1 MGKHQQGMLHPQ
13 RIPEEKVK
21 VKAAGS
27 PTLLPAAVAPEVPLQ
42 SMQSLEQRQGPVVLG
57 GLDQTHSQQHGIEV
71 RRLAGRPSHRGGF
84 QQRRPLKPKGFRGP
98 VGQQPLKARAHSLE
112 GLQRRS
118 HRTREI
124 GTESDRQAPGLISE
138 TGAHAEN
145 LETFMVSGGVAA
157 TAGVVSSAAQDQAAR
172 AFPLAA
178 ITGHGTL
185 KLALLLAAVDPG
197 LGGVIIA
204 GGRGTG
210 KSVLARGLHA
220 LLPPIDVLDI
230 EGTAGRNLDP
240 QRPDEW
246 DEVARK
252 TVADRGDAAGELPTR
267 VLPAPFVQIPLGI
280 TEDRLVGAV
289 DVAASLSSGSA
300 VFQPGLLA
308 EAHRGV
314 LYVDELNLLD
324 DGIVNLMLAAVG
336 SGENQVE
343 REGLSLSHPCRPL
356 LIATYNPE
364 EGAVRDHLLDRFAI
378 ALSADQLVS
387 TEQRVEITEAVL
399 SHGQCSRSFAEKWG
413 EETEALAT
421 QLLLARQW
429 LPDVRISGE
438 QVEYLVTEAIR
449 GGVEGHRSE
458 LYAVRVAKAHA
469 ALSGRDRVE
478 ADDLQVAVRLVI
490 APRALQLPP
499 QDEQMEPPPPQ
510 DQQPPPPPESGEQN
524 AEDQPPPPEPPEDS
538 GDDADNPP
546 EDNSDQDADE
556 GNDDDS
562 EDDQAPPSV
571 PEEFMLDPEAVA
583 IDPDLLLFSSA
594 KAKSG
599 NSGSRSV
606 VLSDSRGRYVKPIL
620 PRGPVRRIAVD
631 ATLRA
636 AAPYQKPR
644 RARQPDRKVIVEES
658 DLRAKL
664 LQRQSG
670 ALVIFLVDASGSMAL
685 NRMQSAK
692 GAVIRLLT
700 EAYENRDEVAL
711 IPFRGDQAEVLLP
724 PTRSITAARRRLE
737 SMPCGGGSPLAHGL
751 TQAARVGANALATG
765 DLGQVVV
772 VAITDGR
779 GNVPLSTSLGQP
791 ILDGEEKP
799 DLKQEVL
806 DVAARYR
813 MLGIKLLVIDTERKF
828 IGSGM
833 GKDLAESA
841 GGKYVQLP
849 KASDQAIAAIA
860 MDAINAV

>member
-1 MGKHQQGMLHPQ
+1 M
-13 RIPEEKVK
+13 
-21 VKAAGS
+21 
-27 PTLLPAAVAPEVPLQ
+27 VA
-42 SMQSLEQRQGPVVLG
+42 
-57 GLDQTHSQQHGIEV
+57 T
-71 RRLAGRPSHRGGF
+71 
-84 QQRRPLKPKGFRGP
+84 
-98 VGQQPLKARAHSLE
+98 
-112 GLQRRS
+112 
-118 HRTREI
+118 
-124 GTESDRQAPGLISE
+124 
-138 TGAHAEN
+138 
-145 LETFMVSGGVAA
+145 GVA
-157 TAGVVSSAAQDQAAR
+157 VRDDQAIR

-197 LGGVIIA
+197 LGGVVIA

-220 LLPPIDVLDI
+220 LLPPIDILDI
-230 EGTAGRNLDP
+230 EGGIGRNLDP
-240 QRPDEW
+240 QEPEEW
-246 DEVARK
+246 DAATQERIEGEPPS
-252 TVADRGDAAGELPTR
+252 TVI
-267 VLPAPFVQIPLGI
+267 PAPFVQIPLGI

-308 EAHRGV
+308 DAHRGV

-336 SGENQVE
+336 SGENRVE

-364 EGAVRDHLLDRFAI
+364 EGNVRDHLLDRFAI
-378 ALSADQLVS
+378 ALSANQLVS
-387 TEQRVEITEAVL
+387 TEQRVEITNAVI
-399 SHGQCSRSFAEKWG
+399 SHGQCSRTFATTWS
-413 EETEALAT
+413 EETDALAT

-429 LPDVRISGE
+429 LPDVRISRE
-438 QVEYLVTEAIR
+438 QIQYLVNEAIR

-458 LYAVRVAKAHA
+458 LYAVRVARAHA
-469 ALSGRDRVE
+469 ALSGRDQVE
-478 ADDLQVAVRLVI
+478 ADDLQVAVALVI
-490 APRALQLPP
+490 APRASQLPP
-499 QDEQMEPPPPQ
+499 PDQQMEPPPPEDQ
-510 DQQPPPPPESGEQN
+510 EPPPPQQNEGDQQQDNPPPPEGSGEEDN
-524 AEDQPPPPEPPEDS
+524 DPAEDNA
-538 GDDADNPP
+538 DDDNT
-546 EDNSDQDADE
+546 DDE
-556 GNDDDS
+556 GDS
-562 EDDQAPPSV
+562 EEDQAPPAV
-571 PEEFMLDPEAVA
+571 PEEFMLDPEAIAV
-583 IDPDLLLFSSA
+583 DPDLLLFNAA
-594 KAKSG
+594 KSKSG

-606 VLSDSRGRYVKPIL
+606 VFSDSRGRYVKPML

-636 AAPYQKPR
+636 AAPYQKIR
-644 RARQPDRKVIVEES
+644 RAREPHRTVIVEEG

-664 LQRQSG
+664 LQRKAG
-670 ALVIFLVDASGSMAL
+670 ALVVFLVDASGSMAL

-791 ILDGEEKP
+791 ELEGEEKP

-806 DVAARYR
+806 DVASRYR

-833 GKDLAESA
+833 GKDLAEAA

-849 KASDQAIAAIA
+849 KASDQAIAAVA
-860 MDAINAV
+860 MDAISDI

>member
-1 MGKHQQGMLHPQ
+1 M
-13 RIPEEKVK
+13 
-21 VKAAGS
+21 
-27 PTLLPAAVAPEVPLQ
+27 VA
-42 SMQSLEQRQGPVVLG
+42 
-57 GLDQTHSQQHGIEV
+57 
-71 RRLAGRPSHRGGF
+71 
-84 QQRRPLKPKGFRGP
+84 
-98 VGQQPLKARAHSLE
+98 
-112 GLQRRS
+112 
-118 HRTREI
+118 
-124 GTESDRQAPGLISE
+124 
-138 TGAHAEN
+138 
-145 LETFMVSGGVAA
+145 SGNTASGVAS
-157 TAGVVSSAAQDQAAR
+157 TAAMDQANR

-185 KLALLLAAVDPG
+185 KLALMLAAVDPA

-220 LLPPIDVLDI
+220 LLPPIEILDPAQAPVPI
-230 EGTAGRNLDP
+230 GPGRNLDP
-240 QRPDEW
+240 QRPEEW
-246 DEVARK
+246 GSSLREQLGAEPPS
-252 TVADRGDAAGELPTR
+252 TVI
-267 VLPAPFVQIPLGI
+267 PAPFVQVPLGI

-289 DVAASLSSGSA
+289 DVTASLSSGSP

-324 DGIVNLMLAAVG
+324 DGIVNLLLAAVG
-336 SGENQVE
+336 AGENQVE

-364 EGAVRDHLLDRFAI
+364 EGNVRDHLLDRFAI
-378 ALSADQLVS
+378 ALSADQLVN
-387 TEQRVEITEAVL
+387 TEQRVEITNAVL
-399 SHGQCSRSFAEKWG
+399 SHGQCSRSFAQKWG
-413 EETEALAT
+413 EETDALAT

-429 LPDVRISGE
+429 LPDVLISRE
-438 QVEYLVTEAIR
+438 QIEYLVTEAIR

-469 ALSGRDRVE
+469 ALSGRDTVE
-478 ADDLQVAVRLVI
+478 ADDLQVAVALVI
-490 APRALQLPP
+490 APRASQMPP
-499 QDEQMEPPPPQ
+499 PDQQMEPPPPQ
-510 DQQPPPPPESGEQN
+510 DQEPPPPPQDQGDQQQDNPPPPPEGSDE
-524 AEDQPPPPEPPEDS
+524 EDNDPPEDS
-538 GDDADNPP
+538 
-546 EDNSDQDADE
+546 
-556 GNDDDS
+556 NDDNDT
-562 EDDQAPPSV
+562 EDDDGDGEEDQAPPAV
-571 PEEFMLDPEAVA
+571 PEEFMLDPEAIEV
-583 IDPDLLLFSSA
+583 DPDLLLFNAA

-606 VLSDSRGRYVKPIL
+606 VLSDSRGRYVKPML

-636 AAPYQKPR
+636 AAPYQKIR
-644 RARQPDRKVIVEES
+644 REREPGRSVIVEEG

-664 LQRQSG
+664 LQRKAG
-670 ALVIFLVDASGSMAL
+670 ALVVFLVDASGSMAL

-791 ILDGEEKP
+791 VLDGDEKP

-806 DVAARYR
+806 DVAGRYR
-813 MLGIKLLVIDTERKF
+813 MLGNQRLGLRHVWWPR
-828 IGSGM
+828 
-833 GKDLAESA
+833 A
-841 GGKYVQLP
+841 
-849 KASDQAIAAIA
+849 
-860 MDAINAV
+860 

>member
-1 MGKHQQGMLHPQ
+1 M
-13 RIPEEKVK
+13 
-21 VKAAGS
+21 
-27 PTLLPAAVAPEVPLQ
+27 VA
-42 SMQSLEQRQGPVVLG
+42 S
-57 GLDQTHSQQHGIEV
+57 
-71 RRLAGRPSHRGGF
+71 
-84 QQRRPLKPKGFRGP
+84 
-98 VGQQPLKARAHSLE
+98 
-112 GLQRRS
+112 
-118 HRTREI
+118 
-124 GTESDRQAPGLISE
+124 
-138 TGAHAEN
+138 
-145 LETFMVSGGVAA
+145 GVAVNDDRA
-157 TAGVVSSAAQDQAAR
+157 TR

-197 LGGVIIA
+197 LGGVVIA

-220 LLPPIDVLDI
+220 LLPPIDILDVDN
-230 EGTAGRNLDP
+230 GVGRNLDP
-240 QRPDEW
+240 LNPEEW
-246 DEVARK
+246 DSATRE
-252 TVADRGDAAGELPTR
+252 TISGDAPSR
-267 VLPAPFVQIPLGI
+267 VIPAPFVQIPLGI

-289 DVAASLSSGSA
+289 DVTASLASGSA

-308 EAHRGV
+308 DAHRGV

-336 SGENQVE
+336 SGENRVE

-364 EGAVRDHLLDRFAI
+364 EGNVRDHLLDRFAI
-378 ALSADQLVS
+378 ALSANQLVS
-387 TEQRVEITEAVL
+387 TEQRVEITNAVI
-399 SHGQCSRSFAEKWG
+399 SHGQCSRSFAETWR
-413 EETEALAT
+413 EETDALAT

-429 LPDVRISGE
+429 LPDVQISRE
-438 QVEYLVTEAIR
+438 QIEYLVTEAIR

-458 LYAVRVAKAHA
+458 LYAVRVARAHA

-478 ADDLQVAVRLVI
+478 ADDLQVAVALVI
-490 APRALQLPP
+490 APRASQMPP
-499 QDEQMEPPPPQ
+499 PDQQMEPPPPPQ
-510 DQQPPPPPESGEQN
+510 DQGDQQNEQDNPPPPPEGSGEEEN
-524 AEDQPPPPEPPEDS
+524 DPPEDT
-538 GDDADNPP
+538 
-546 EDNSDQDADE
+546 
-556 GNDDDS
+556 S
-562 EDDQAPPSV
+562 EDDSTDDDKGDGEEDQSPPAV
-571 PEEFMLDPEAVA
+571 PEEFMLDPEAIDV
-583 IDPDLLLFSSA
+583 DPDLLLFNAA

-606 VLSDSRGRYVKPIL
+606 VLSDSRGRYVKPML

-636 AAPYQKPR
+636 AAPYQKIR
-644 RARQPDRKVIVEES
+644 REREPGRTVIVEEG

-664 LQRQSG
+664 LQRKAG
-670 ALVIFLVDASGSMAL
+670 ALVVFLVDASGSMAL

-791 ILDGEEKP
+791 ELEGEEKP

-806 DVAARYR
+806 DVASRYR

-833 GKDLAESA
+833 GKDLAEAA
-841 GGKYVQLP
+841 GGRYVQLP
-849 KASDQAIAAIA
+849 KASDQAIAAVA
-860 MDAINAV
+860 LDAINGI

>member
-1 MGKHQQGMLHPQ
+1 M
-13 RIPEEKVK
+13 
-21 VKAAGS
+21 
-27 PTLLPAAVAPEVPLQ
+27 VA
-42 SMQSLEQRQGPVVLG
+42 S
-57 GLDQTHSQQHGIEV
+57 
-71 RRLAGRPSHRGGF
+71 
-84 QQRRPLKPKGFRGP
+84 
-98 VGQQPLKARAHSLE
+98 
-112 GLQRRS
+112 
-118 HRTREI
+118 
-124 GTESDRQAPGLISE
+124 
-138 TGAHAEN
+138 
-145 LETFMVSGGVAA
+145 GVAVTDDRA
-157 TAGVVSSAAQDQAAR
+157 TR

-197 LGGVIIA
+197 LGGVVIA

-220 LLPPIDVLDI
+220 LLPPIDILDVDN
-230 EGTAGRNLDP
+230 GVGRNLDP
-240 QRPDEW
+240 LNPEEW
-246 DEVARK
+246 DAATRE
-252 TVADRGDAAGELPTR
+252 TISGDAPSR
-267 VLPAPFVQIPLGI
+267 VIPAPFVQIPLGI

-289 DVAASLSSGSA
+289 DVTASLASGSA

-308 EAHRGV
+308 DAHRGV

-336 SGENQVE
+336 SGENRVE

-364 EGAVRDHLLDRFAI
+364 EGNVRDHLLDRFAI
-378 ALSADQLVS
+378 ALSANQLVS
-387 TEQRVEITEAVL
+387 TEQRVEITNAVI
-399 SHGQCSRSFAEKWG
+399 SHGQCSRSFAETWR
-413 EETEALAT
+413 EETDALAT

-429 LPDVRISGE
+429 LPDVQISRE
-438 QVEYLVTEAIR
+438 QIEYLVTEAIR

-458 LYAVRVAKAHA
+458 LYAVRVARAHA

-478 ADDLQVAVRLVI
+478 ADDLQVAVALVI
-490 APRALQLPP
+490 APRASQMPP
-499 QDEQMEPPPPQ
+499 PDQQMEPPPPPQ
-510 DQQPPPPPESGEQN
+510 DQGDQQNEPDSPPPPPEGSGEEEN
-524 AEDQPPPPEPPEDS
+524 DPPEDT
-538 GDDADNPP
+538 
-546 EDNSDQDADE
+546 
-556 GNDDDS
+556 S
-562 EDDQAPPSV
+562 EDDSTDDNEGDGEEDQTPPAV
-571 PEEFMLDPEAVA
+571 PEEFMLDPEAIDV
-583 IDPDLLLFSSA
+583 DPDLLLFNAA

-606 VLSDSRGRYVKPIL
+606 VLSDSRGRYVKPML

-636 AAPYQKPR
+636 AAPYQKIR
-644 RARQPDRKVIVEES
+644 REREPGRTVIVEEG

-664 LQRQSG
+664 LQRKAG
-670 ALVIFLVDASGSMAL
+670 ALVVFLVDASGSMAL

-791 ILDGEEKP
+791 VLDGDEKP

-806 DVAARYR
+806 DVASRYR

-833 GKDLAESA
+833 GKDLAEAA
-841 GGKYVQLP
+841 GGRYVQLP
-849 KASDQAIAAIA
+849 KASDQAIAAVA
-860 MDAINAV
+860 LDAINGI

>member
-1 MGKHQQGMLHPQ
+1 MVASGVTSDGV
-13 RIPEEKVK
+13 IST
-21 VKAAGS
+21 AA
-27 PTLLPAAVAPEVPLQ
+27 
-42 SMQSLEQRQGPVVLG
+42 
-57 GLDQTHSQQHGIEV
+57 LDQAS
-71 RRLAGRPSHRGGF
+71 
-84 QQRRPLKPKGFRGP
+84 
-98 VGQQPLKARAHSLE
+98 
-112 GLQRRS
+112 
-118 HRTREI
+118 
-124 GTESDRQAPGLISE
+124 
-138 TGAHAEN
+138 
-145 LETFMVSGGVAA
+145 
-157 TAGVVSSAAQDQAAR
+157 R

-220 LLPPIDVLDI
+220 LLPPIDIVDL
-230 EGTAGRNLDP
+230 EAAGETKLPGRNLDP
-240 QRPDEW
+240 KDAQDWGERQQDPPT
-246 DEVARK
+246 
-252 TVADRGDAAGELPTR
+252 TVI
-267 VLPAPFVQIPLGI
+267 PAPFIQIPLGV
-280 TEDRLVGAV
+280 TEDRLVGSV
-289 DVAASLSSGSA
+289 DVTASLASGSP

-324 DGIVNLMLAAVG
+324 DGIINLLLAAVG

-364 EGAVRDHLLDRFAI
+364 EGAIRDHLLDRFAI
-378 ALSADQLVS
+378 VLSANQIVS
-387 TEQRVEITEAVL
+387 TEQRVEITNAVL
-399 SHGQCSRSFAEKWG
+399 AHGQCSRSFSNQWS
-413 EETEALAT
+413 EETDALAT

-429 LPDVRISGE
+429 LPDVQISSE
-438 QVEYLVTEAIR
+438 QIEYLVTEAIR

-458 LYAVRVAKAHA
+458 LYAVRAAKAHA
-469 ALSGRDRVE
+469 ALSGRDQVE
-478 ADDLQVAVRLVI
+478 AEDLQVAVALVI
-490 APRALQLPP
+490 APRASQLPP
-499 QDEQMEPPPPQ
+499 PEQQMEPPPPQ
-510 DQQPPPPPESGEQN
+510 DQQPPPPPEGTGEEEEQ
-524 AEDQPPPPEPPEDS
+524 DS
-538 GDDADNPP
+538 EEQES
-546 EDNSDQDADE
+546 EDNSD
-556 GNDDDS
+556 DDDTP
-562 EDDQAPPSV
+562 EDQPPPSV
-571 PEEFMLDPEAVA
+571 PEEFMLDPESVA
-583 IDPDLLLFSSA
+583 IDPDLLLFNAA
-594 KAKSG
+594 KSKSG

-606 VLSDSRGRYVKPIL
+606 VLSDSRGRYVKPML

-636 AAPYQKPR
+636 AAPYQKAR
-644 RARQPDRKVIVEES
+644 RARQPDRVVIVEES

-664 LQRQSG
+664 LQRQAG

-791 ILDGEEKP
+791 VLEGEEKP

-806 DVAARYR
+806 DVATRYR
-813 MLGIKLLVIDTERKF
+813 MLGLKLLVIDTERKF

-833 GKDLAESA
+833 GKDLAEAA

-849 KASDQAIAAIA
+849 KASDQAIASIA
-860 MDAINAV
+860 MEAISTI

>member
-1 MGKHQQGMLHPQ
+1 
-13 RIPEEKVK
+13 
-21 VKAAGS
+21 
-27 PTLLPAAVAPEVPLQ
+27 
-42 SMQSLEQRQGPVVLG
+42 
-57 GLDQTHSQQHGIEV
+57 
-71 RRLAGRPSHRGGF
+71 
-84 QQRRPLKPKGFRGP
+84 
-98 VGQQPLKARAHSLE
+98 
-112 GLQRRS
+112 
-118 HRTREI
+118 
-124 GTESDRQAPGLISE
+124 
-138 TGAHAEN
+138 
-145 LETFMVSGGVAA
+145 MVSGGGVASGVA
-157 TAGVVSSAAQDQAAR
+157 KTAAMDQANR

-185 KLALLLAAVDPG
+185 KLALMLAAVDPG

-220 LLPPIDVLDI
+220 LLPPIEILDPANAPVPI
-230 EGTAGRNLDP
+230 GPGRNLDP
-240 QRPDEW
+240 QRPEEW
-246 DEVARK
+246 GSSLRDTLGAEPAS
-252 TVADRGDAAGELPTR
+252 TVI
-267 VLPAPFVQIPLGI
+267 PAPFVQVPLGI

-289 DVAASLSSGSA
+289 DVTASLSSGSP

-324 DGIVNLMLAAVG
+324 DGIVNLLLAAVG
-336 SGENQVE
+336 AGENQVE

-364 EGAVRDHLLDRFAI
+364 EGNVRDHLLDRFAI

-387 TEQRVEITEAVL
+387 TEQRVEITNAVL
-399 SHGQCSRSFAEKWG
+399 SHGQCSRSFAERWK
-413 EETEALAT
+413 EDTDALAT

-429 LPDVRISGE
+429 LPDVQISRE
-438 QVEYLVTEAIR
+438 QIEYLVTEAIR

-469 ALSGRDRVE
+469 ALSGRDQVE
-478 ADDLQVAVRLVI
+478 ADDLQVAVALVI
-490 APRALQLPP
+490 APRASQLPP
-499 QDEQMEPPPPQ
+499 PDQQMEPPPPPEQ
-510 DQQPPPPPESGEQN
+510 PDDQTPPPPPDPGEQN
-524 AEDQPPPPEPPEDS
+524 SDDTPPPPEGSADDDNDPPEDS
-538 GDDADNPP
+538 SDDN
-546 EDNSDQDADE
+546 
-556 GNDDDS
+556 DS
-562 EDDQAPPSV
+562 EDDDSNDDEDSEQDEAPPSV

-583 IDPDLLLFSSA
+583 IDPDLLLFNAA
-594 KAKSG
+594 KSKSG

-606 VLSDSRGRYVKPIL
+606 VLSDSRGRYVKPML

-636 AAPYQKPR
+636 AAPYQKAR
-644 RARQPDRKVIVEES
+644 RARQPERTVIVEES

-664 LQRQSG
+664 LQRQAG

-791 ILDGEEKP
+791 ELEGEEKP

-806 DVAARYR
+806 DVAGRYR
-813 MLGIKLLVIDTERKF
+813 MLEIKLLVIDTERKF

-833 GKDLAESA
+833 GKDLAEAA

-849 KASDQAIAAIA
+849 KASDQAIAAVA
-860 MDAINAV
+860 MEAINSVT

>member
-1 MGKHQQGMLHPQ
+1 MLTSGS
-13 RIPEEKVK
+13 
-21 VKAAGS
+21 KAAG
-27 PTLLPAAVAPEVPLQ
+27 Q
-42 SMQSLEQRQGPVVLG
+42 STS
-57 GLDQTHSQQHGIEV
+57 
-71 RRLAGRPSHRGGF
+71 
-84 QQRRPLKPKGFRGP
+84 
-98 VGQQPLKARAHSLE
+98 
-112 GLQRRS
+112 
-118 HRTREI
+118 
-124 GTESDRQAPGLISE
+124 SDR
-138 TGAHAEN
+138 
-145 LETFMVSGGVAA
+145 AA
-157 TAGVVSSAAQDQAAR
+157 TLMAAR

-197 LGGVIIA
+197 LGGVVIA

-220 LLPPIDVLDI
+220 LLPPIDIV
-230 EGTAGRNLDP
+230 ESPQGSFSRNLDP

-246 DEVARK
+246 DAPTK
-252 TVADRGDAAGELPTR
+252 ASLTGEIPTR
-267 VLPAPFVQIPLGI
+267 VQPAPFVQVPLGI

-289 DVAASLSSGSA
+289 DVAASLASGSP
-300 VFQPGLLA
+300 VFLPGLLA

-324 DGIVNLMLAAVG
+324 DNIINLILAASG
-336 SGENQVE
+336 AGENRVE

-364 EGAVRDHLLDRFAI
+364 EGAIRDHVLDRFAM
-378 ALSADQLVS
+378 ALSADQLIS

-399 SHGQCSRSFAEKWG
+399 AHGQSTDDFAARWA
-413 EETEALAT
+413 EETDALAT

-429 LPDVRISGE
+429 LQDVKISHE
-438 QVEYLVTEAIR
+438 QIEYLVREALR

-458 LYAVRVAKAHA
+458 LYAVRVARAHA
-469 ALSGRDRVE
+469 ALSGRDQVE

-499 QDEQMEPPPPQ
+499 QEEQMEPPPP
-510 DQQPPPPPESGEQN
+510 
-524 AEDQPPPPEPPEDS
+524 EDQPPPPGEQTPDEQEQPPEDQEQQEEN
-538 GDDADNPP
+538 DQQDNEDQDSP
-546 EDNSDQDADE
+546 EDE
-556 GNDDDS
+556 
-562 EDDQAPPSV
+562 APPSI
-571 PEEFMLDPEAVA
+571 PEEFLLDPEAVA

-594 KAKSG
+594 KSKSG

-636 AAPYQKPR
+636 AAPYQKVR
-644 RARQPDRKVIVEES
+644 RAREPQRTVIVEEG

-664 LQRQSG
+664 LQRKAG

-711 IPFRGDQAEVLLP
+711 ITFRGDQAEVLLP
-724 PTRSITAARRRLE
+724 PTKSITAARRRLE

-779 GNVPLSTSLGQP
+779 GNVPLGLSLGQP
-791 ILDGEEKP
+791 QLEGEEP
-799 DLKQEVL
+799 VDLKQEVL
-806 DVAARYR
+806 DVASRYR

-849 KASDQAIAAIA
+849 KASDQAIAAVA
-860 MDAINAV
+860 LEAINTVT

>member
-1 MGKHQQGMLHPQ
+1 MVASGVTSNGV
-13 RIPEEKVK
+13 IST
-21 VKAAGS
+21 AA
-27 PTLLPAAVAPEVPLQ
+27 
-42 SMQSLEQRQGPVVLG
+42 
-57 GLDQTHSQQHGIEV
+57 LDQAS
-71 RRLAGRPSHRGGF
+71 
-84 QQRRPLKPKGFRGP
+84 
-98 VGQQPLKARAHSLE
+98 
-112 GLQRRS
+112 RS
-118 HRTREI
+118 
-124 GTESDRQAPGLISE
+124 
-138 TGAHAEN
+138 
-145 LETFMVSGGVAA
+145 
-157 TAGVVSSAAQDQAAR
+157 
-172 AFPLAA
+172 FPLAA

-220 LLPPIDVLDI
+220 LLPPIDIVDL
-230 EGTAGRNLDP
+230 EAAGETKLPGRNLDSQDARDWGEQP
-240 QRPDEW
+240 QDPPT
-246 DEVARK
+246 
-252 TVADRGDAAGELPTR
+252 TVI
-267 VLPAPFVQIPLGI
+267 PAPFIQIPLGV
-280 TEDRLVGAV
+280 TEDRLVGSV
-289 DVAASLSSGSA
+289 DVTASLASGSP

-324 DGIVNLMLAAVG
+324 DGIINLLLAAVG

-364 EGAVRDHLLDRFAI
+364 EGAIRDHLLDRFAI
-378 ALSADQLVS
+378 VLSANQIVS
-387 TEQRVEITEAVL
+387 TEQRVEITNAVL
-399 SHGQCSRSFAEKWG
+399 AHGQCSRSFSDQWS
-413 EETEALAT
+413 EETDALAT

-429 LPDVRISGE
+429 LPDVKVSSE
-438 QVEYLVTEAIR
+438 QIEYLVIEAIR

-458 LYAVRVAKAHA
+458 LYAVRAAKAHA
-469 ALSGRDRVE
+469 ALSGRDQVE
-478 ADDLQVAVRLVI
+478 AEDLQVAVALVI
-490 APRALQLPP
+490 APRASQMPP
-499 QDEQMEPPPPQ
+499 PEQQMEPPPPQ
-510 DQQPPPPPESGEQN
+510 EQQPPQDQEQQPPPEGSGE
-524 AEDQPPPPEPPEDS
+524 EEEPNSEEQES
-538 GDDADNPP
+538 
-546 EDNSDQDADE
+546 EDNSDQDDDE
-556 GNDDDS
+556 DDS
-562 EDDQAPPSV
+562 PEEQAPPSV

-583 IDPDLLLFSSA
+583 IDPDLLLFNAA
-594 KAKSG
+594 KSKSG

-606 VLSDSRGRYVKPIL
+606 VLSDSRGRYVKPML

-636 AAPYQKPR
+636 AAPYQKAR
-644 RARQPDRKVIVEES
+644 RARQPDRVVIVEES

-664 LQRQSG
+664 LQRQAG

-791 ILDGEEKP
+791 VLEGEGKP

-806 DVAARYR
+806 DVATRYR
-813 MLGIKLLVIDTERKF
+813 MLGLKLLVIDTERKF

-833 GKDLAESA
+833 GKDLAEAA

-849 KASDQAIAAIA
+849 KASDQAIAAVA
-860 MDAINAV
+860 MDALNAV

>member
-1 MGKHQQGMLHPQ
+1 M
-13 RIPEEKVK
+13 
-21 VKAAGS
+21 
-27 PTLLPAAVAPEVPLQ
+27 VA
-42 SMQSLEQRQGPVVLG
+42 
-57 GLDQTHSQQHGIEV
+57 T
-71 RRLAGRPSHRGGF
+71 
-84 QQRRPLKPKGFRGP
+84 
-98 VGQQPLKARAHSLE
+98 
-112 GLQRRS
+112 
-118 HRTREI
+118 
-124 GTESDRQAPGLISE
+124 
-138 TGAHAEN
+138 
-145 LETFMVSGGVAA
+145 GVA
-157 TAGVVSSAAQDQAAR
+157 VRDDQAIR

-197 LGGVIIA
+197 LGGVVIA

-220 LLPPIDVLDI
+220 LLPPIDILDI
-230 EGTAGRNLDP
+230 EGGIGRNLDP
-240 QRPDEW
+240 QEPEEW
-246 DEVARK
+246 DAATQERIEGEPPS
-252 TVADRGDAAGELPTR
+252 TVI
-267 VLPAPFVQIPLGI
+267 PAPFVQIPLGI

-308 EAHRGV
+308 DAHRGV

-336 SGENQVE
+336 SGENRVE

-364 EGAVRDHLLDRFAI
+364 EGNVRDHLLDRFAI
-378 ALSADQLVS
+378 ALSANQLVS
-387 TEQRVEITEAVL
+387 TEQRVEITNAVI
-399 SHGQCSRSFAEKWG
+399 SHGQCSRTFATTWS
-413 EETEALAT
+413 EETDALAT

-429 LPDVRISGE
+429 LPDVQISRE
-438 QVEYLVTEAIR
+438 QIQYLVNEAIR

-458 LYAVRVAKAHA
+458 LYAVRVARAHA
-469 ALSGRDRVE
+469 ALSGRDQVE
-478 ADDLQVAVRLVI
+478 ADDLQVAVALVI
-490 APRALQLPP
+490 APRASQLPP
-499 QDEQMEPPPPQ
+499 PDQQMEPPPPEDQ
-510 DQQPPPPPESGEQN
+510 EPPPPQQNEGDQQQDNPPPPPEGSDEEDSDPTEDNTDENTDDDGDSD
-524 AEDQPPPPEPPEDS
+524 EDQTPP
-538 GDDADNPP
+538 A
-546 EDNSDQDADE
+546 
-556 GNDDDS
+556 
-562 EDDQAPPSV
+562 V
-571 PEEFMLDPEAVA
+571 PEEFMLDPEAIAV
-583 IDPDLLLFSSA
+583 DPDLLLFNAA
-594 KAKSG
+594 KSKSG

-606 VLSDSRGRYVKPIL
+606 VFSDSRGRYVKPML

-636 AAPYQKPR
+636 AAPYQKIR
-644 RARQPDRKVIVEES
+644 RAREPHRTVIVEEG

-664 LQRQSG
+664 LQRKAG
-670 ALVIFLVDASGSMAL
+670 ALVVFLVDASGSMAL

-791 ILDGEEKP
+791 ELEGEEKP

-806 DVAARYR
+806 DVASRYR

-833 GKDLAESA
+833 GKDLAEAA

-849 KASDQAIAAIA
+849 KASDQAIAAVA
-860 MDAINAV
+860 MDAISDI

>member
-1 MGKHQQGMLHPQ
+1 M
-13 RIPEEKVK
+13 
-21 VKAAGS
+21 
-27 PTLLPAAVAPEVPLQ
+27 VA
-42 SMQSLEQRQGPVVLG
+42 S
-57 GLDQTHSQQHGIEV
+57 
-71 RRLAGRPSHRGGF
+71 
-84 QQRRPLKPKGFRGP
+84 
-98 VGQQPLKARAHSLE
+98 
-112 GLQRRS
+112 
-118 HRTREI
+118 
-124 GTESDRQAPGLISE
+124 
-138 TGAHAEN
+138 
-145 LETFMVSGGVAA
+145 GVAVTDDRA
-157 TAGVVSSAAQDQAAR
+157 TR

-197 LGGVIIA
+197 LGGVVIA

-220 LLPPIDVLDI
+220 LLPPIDILDVDN
-230 EGTAGRNLDP
+230 GVGRNLDP
-240 QRPDEW
+240 LNPEEW
-246 DEVARK
+246 DAATRE
-252 TVADRGDAAGELPTR
+252 TISGDAPSR
-267 VLPAPFVQIPLGI
+267 VIPAPFVQIPLGI

-289 DVAASLSSGSA
+289 DVTASLASGSA
-300 VFQPGLLA
+300 MFQPGLLA
-308 EAHRGV
+308 DAHRGV

-336 SGENQVE
+336 SGENRVE
-343 REGLSLSHPCRPL
+343 REGLRLSHPCRPL
-356 LIATYNPE
+356 LIAPYIPE
-364 EGAVRDHLLDRFAI
+364 EGNVRDHLLDRFAI
-378 ALSADQLVS
+378 ALSANQLVS
-387 TEQRVEITEAVL
+387 TEQRVEITNAVI
-399 SHGQCSRSFAEKWG
+399 SHGQCSRSFAETWR
-413 EETEALAT
+413 EETDALAT

-429 LPDVRISGE
+429 LPDVQISRE
-438 QVEYLVTEAIR
+438 QIEYLVTEAIR

-458 LYAVRVAKAHA
+458 LYAVRVARAHA

-478 ADDLQVAVRLVI
+478 ADDLQVAVALVI
-490 APRALQLPP
+490 APRASQMPP
-499 QDEQMEPPPPQ
+499 PDQQMEPPPPPQ
-510 DQQPPPPPESGEQN
+510 DQGDQQNEQDNPPPPPEGSGEEEN
-524 AEDQPPPPEPPEDS
+524 DPPEDT
-538 GDDADNPP
+538 
-546 EDNSDQDADE
+546 
-556 GNDDDS
+556 S
-562 EDDQAPPSV
+562 EDDSTDDNEGDGEEDQTPPAV
-571 PEEFMLDPEAVA
+571 PEEFMLDPEAIDV
-583 IDPDLLLFSSA
+583 DPDLLLFNAA

-606 VLSDSRGRYVKPIL
+606 VLSDSRGRYVKPML

-636 AAPYQKPR
+636 AAPYQKIR
-644 RARQPDRKVIVEES
+644 REREPGRTVIVEEG

-664 LQRQSG
+664 LQRKAG
-670 ALVIFLVDASGSMAL
+670 ALVVFLVDASGSMAL

-791 ILDGEEKP
+791 VLDGEEKP

-806 DVAARYR
+806 DVASRYR

-833 GKDLAESA
+833 GKDLAEAA
-841 GGKYVQLP
+841 GGRYVQLP
-849 KASDQAIAAIA
+849 KASDQAIAAVA
-860 MDAINAV
+860 LDAINGI

>member
-1 MGKHQQGMLHPQ
+1 M
-13 RIPEEKVK
+13 
-21 VKAAGS
+21 
-27 PTLLPAAVAPEVPLQ
+27 VA
-42 SMQSLEQRQGPVVLG
+42 S
-57 GLDQTHSQQHGIEV
+57 
-71 RRLAGRPSHRGGF
+71 
-84 QQRRPLKPKGFRGP
+84 
-98 VGQQPLKARAHSLE
+98 
-112 GLQRRS
+112 
-118 HRTREI
+118 
-124 GTESDRQAPGLISE
+124 
-138 TGAHAEN
+138 
-145 LETFMVSGGVAA
+145 GVAVTDDRA
-157 TAGVVSSAAQDQAAR
+157 TR

-197 LGGVIIA
+197 LGGVVIA

-220 LLPPIDVLDI
+220 LLPPIDILDVDN
-230 EGTAGRNLDP
+230 GVGRNLDP
-240 QRPDEW
+240 LNPEEW
-246 DEVARK
+246 DAATRE
-252 TVADRGDAAGELPTR
+252 TISGDAPSR
-267 VLPAPFVQIPLGI
+267 VIPAPFVQIPLGI

-289 DVAASLSSGSA
+289 DVTASLASGSA
-300 VFQPGLLA
+300 MFQPGLLA
-308 EAHRGV
+308 DAHRGV

-336 SGENQVE
+336 SGENRVE

-364 EGAVRDHLLDRFAI
+364 EGNVRDHLLDRFAI
-378 ALSADQLVS
+378 ALSANQLVS
-387 TEQRVEITEAVL
+387 TEQRVEITNAVI
-399 SHGQCSRSFAEKWG
+399 SHGQCSRSFAETWR
-413 EETEALAT
+413 EETDALAT

-429 LPDVRISGE
+429 LPDVQISRE
-438 QVEYLVTEAIR
+438 QIEYLVTEAIR

-458 LYAVRVAKAHA
+458 LYAVRVARAHA

-478 ADDLQVAVRLVI
+478 ADDLQVAVALVI
-490 APRALQLPP
+490 APRASQMPP
-499 QDEQMEPPPPQ
+499 PDQQMEPPPPPQ
-510 DQQPPPPPESGEQN
+510 DQGDQQNEQDNPPPPPEGSGEEEN
-524 AEDQPPPPEPPEDS
+524 DPPEDT
-538 GDDADNPP
+538 
-546 EDNSDQDADE
+546 
-556 GNDDDS
+556 S
-562 EDDQAPPSV
+562 EDDSTDDNEGDGEEDQTPPAV
-571 PEEFMLDPEAVA
+571 PEEFMLDPEAIDV
-583 IDPDLLLFSSA
+583 DPDLLLFNAA

-606 VLSDSRGRYVKPIL
+606 VLSDSRGRYVKPML

-636 AAPYQKPR
+636 AAPYQKIR
-644 RARQPDRKVIVEES
+644 REREPGRTVIVEEG

-664 LQRQSG
+664 LQRKAG
-670 ALVIFLVDASGSMAL
+670 ALVVFLVDASGSMAL

-791 ILDGEEKP
+791 VLDGEEKP

-806 DVAARYR
+806 DVASRYR

-833 GKDLAESA
+833 GKDLAEAA
-841 GGKYVQLP
+841 GGRYVQLP
-849 KASDQAIAAIA
+849 KASDQAIAAVA
-860 MDAINAV
+860 LDAINGI

>member
-1 MGKHQQGMLHPQ
+1 MVASGVTSNGV
-13 RIPEEKVK
+13 IST
-21 VKAAGS
+21 AA
-27 PTLLPAAVAPEVPLQ
+27 
-42 SMQSLEQRQGPVVLG
+42 
-57 GLDQTHSQQHGIEV
+57 LDQAS
-71 RRLAGRPSHRGGF
+71 
-84 QQRRPLKPKGFRGP
+84 
-98 VGQQPLKARAHSLE
+98 
-112 GLQRRS
+112 RS
-118 HRTREI
+118 
-124 GTESDRQAPGLISE
+124 
-138 TGAHAEN
+138 
-145 LETFMVSGGVAA
+145 
-157 TAGVVSSAAQDQAAR
+157 
-172 AFPLAA
+172 FPLAA

-220 LLPPIDVLDI
+220 LLPPIDIVDL
-230 EGTAGRNLDP
+230 EAAGETKLPGRNLDSQDARDWGEQP
-240 QRPDEW
+240 QDPPT
-246 DEVARK
+246 
-252 TVADRGDAAGELPTR
+252 TVI
-267 VLPAPFVQIPLGI
+267 PAPFIQIPLGV
-280 TEDRLVGAV
+280 TEDRLVGSV
-289 DVAASLSSGSA
+289 DVTASLASGSP

-324 DGIVNLMLAAVG
+324 DGIINLLLAAVG

-364 EGAVRDHLLDRFAI
+364 EGAIRDHLLDRFAI
-378 ALSADQLVS
+378 VLSANQIVS
-387 TEQRVEITEAVL
+387 TEQRVEITNAVL
-399 SHGQCSRSFAEKWG
+399 AHGQCSRSFSDQWS
-413 EETEALAT
+413 EETDALAT

-429 LPDVRISGE
+429 LPDVKVSSE
-438 QVEYLVTEAIR
+438 QIEYLVIEAIR

-458 LYAVRVAKAHA
+458 LYAVRAAKAHA
-469 ALSGRDRVE
+469 ALSGRDQVE
-478 ADDLQVAVRLVI
+478 AEDLQVAVALVI
-490 APRALQLPP
+490 APRASQMPP
-499 QDEQMEPPPPQ
+499 PEQQMEPPPPQ
-510 DQQPPPPPESGEQN
+510 EQQPPQDQEPPPPPEGSGE
-524 AEDQPPPPEPPEDS
+524 EEEPNSEEQES
-538 GDDADNPP
+538 
-546 EDNSDQDADE
+546 EDNSDQDDDE
-556 GNDDDS
+556 DDS
-562 EDDQAPPSV
+562 PEEQAPPSV

-583 IDPDLLLFSSA
+583 IDPDLLLFNAA
-594 KAKSG
+594 KSKSG

-606 VLSDSRGRYVKPIL
+606 VLSDSRGRYVKPML

-636 AAPYQKPR
+636 AAPYQKAR
-644 RARQPDRKVIVEES
+644 RARQPDRVVIVEES

-664 LQRQSG
+664 LQRQAG

-791 ILDGEEKP
+791 VLEGEEKP

-806 DVAARYR
+806 DVATRYR
-813 MLGIKLLVIDTERKF
+813 MLGLKLLVIDTERKF

-833 GKDLAESA
+833 GKDLAEAA

-849 KASDQAIAAIA
+849 KASDQAIAAVA
-860 MDAINAV
+860 MDALNAFNSGGLRLADIRGAGGIKLVKKLP